1 MQEPHTKG
9 PFNYAFHTNCTAT
22 LKHMWTMWWSKL
34 ELKINSYLTLRN
46 FQQFKKV
53 QMEAQINGMRIRCTV
68 WKTTRFHSEPP
79 RNWSKSGEDQ
89 SHHGYGSSSRHQRH
103 IEAQGLHGSPTQI
116 CFQAWRTGPSLLQA
130 TQAKRQVLL
139 DTESSRS
146 TWRSEAPP
154 PDSANRLILNASSLG
169 ENLLFYI
176 VATTHVINTA
186 IMVERPEE
194 CHAYGVQ
201 RPVYFISEVLSE
213 SKVIYPSIQKILY
226 AILITSRKLR
236 HYFDE
241 YKVTV
246 VTEFPLADILHN
258 RDATG
263 CISKWAVELGALEIK
278 FQPKTA
284 IKSQALVDFLA
295 EWREN

>member
-1 MQEPHTKG
+1 MAALHRFVSKLGERG
-9 PFNYAFHTNCTAT
+9 LPFFKLLKQKDKFCWTPKAAETLED
-22 LKHMWTMWWSKL
+22 LKHHL
-34 ELKINSYLTLRN
+34 QTL
-46 FQQFKKV
+46 
-53 QMEAQINGMRIRCTV
+53 
-68 WKTTRFHSEPP
+68 
-79 RNWSKSGEDQ
+79 
-89 SHHGYGSSSRHQRH
+89 
-103 IEAQGLHGSPTQI
+103 
-116 CFQAWRTGPSLLQA
+116 
-130 TQAKRQVLL
+130 
-139 DTESSRS
+139 
-146 TWRSEAPP
+146 
-154 PDSANRLILNASSLG
+154 LILNASSLG

-226 AILITSRKLR
+226 AILITSRKLH

-295 EWREN
+295 EWREKQILAPANRPEHWVMYFNGSLKLEGGGARVSSYHQKENS